1 MSSLDR
7 PVFVRRS
14 DEYDLR
20 ALAHLAGLGGKR
32 AAPTGRYLVAEVGGT
47 MVAAVPLDDD
57 AVGPLSDQSPESI
70 DVTILLTRWAANLR
84 RQATPELRR
93 KAA

>member
-1 MSSLDR
+1 
-7 PVFVRRS
+7 
-14 DEYDLR
+14 
-20 ALAHLAGLGGKR
+20 
-32 AAPTGRYLVAEVGGT
+32 